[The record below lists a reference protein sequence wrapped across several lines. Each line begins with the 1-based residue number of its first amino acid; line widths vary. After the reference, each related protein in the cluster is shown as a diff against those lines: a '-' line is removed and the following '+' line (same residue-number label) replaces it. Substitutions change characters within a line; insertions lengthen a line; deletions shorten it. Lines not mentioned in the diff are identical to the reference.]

1 MTPRAAP
8 RVHARRQLAT
18 VLIDGASPVGLRVA
32 EHLARSGLGTL
43 LLRDAA
49 PVGAADLR
57 QAAGALGFRALHQGR
72 RREDAAVEELKLV
85 GADAAVLAAPE
96 DFGTAGVDLH
106 IALGDS
112 LEKLLGRV
120 RPAVEEG
127 QGRCRW

>member
-57 QAAGALGFRALHQGR
+57 QAAGALGYRALHQGR

-112 LEKLLGRV
+112 SRSFWAVCAQRWRRGR
-120 RPAVEEG
+120 
-127 QGRCRW
+127 GRCRW